1 MKFPIFLLI
10 LVLLVSSCSK
20 DEEEQTPPTDD
31 LKKKELELKE
41 KELQLKEREILDK
54 KEADLKA
61 KEQELK
67 NSQNSDQ
74 NDSKDTKINLRGTY
88 SGSIKDGNL
97 WYVYITNFTGKNFKG
112 YSKIYW
118 ESTPEG
124 LKTNF
129 SGIYDPITREIVM
142 NEDRNAKGSGKF
154 IGTVSGDGKSIS
166 GDWFRYSDG
175 NSFTWNLSKIED

>member
-1 MKFPIFLLI
+1 MKFSILIVI

-61 KEQELK
+61 KEDELK
-67 NSQNSDQ
+67 NSQNIDK
-74 NDSKDTKINLRGTY
+74 DDIKDTKINLRGTY
-88 SGSIKDGNL
+88 SGSIKDGTL
-97 WYVYITNFTGKNFKG
+97 WYMYITNFTGKNLKG
-112 YSKIYW
+112 YNKIHW

-124 LKTNF
+124 FKTNF
-129 SGIYDPITREIVM
+129 SGTYDPSTREIILY
-142 NEDRNAKGSGKF
+142 EDRNATGSGKF
-154 IGTVSGDGKSIS
+154 IGTVSVDGKSIS

-175 NSFTWNLSKIED
+175 NSFTWNLSKTED